1 MTILRLEFIQLP
13 HLPIDLRAVVFDS
26 GSIIKVN
33 SLERQSIR
41 YGNST
46 IPLGDICRV
55 SRKTS
60 TTDLVEIHGST
71 TWIHHL
77 GEASC
82 SEIIVHGPVGR
93 WTGAG
98 MKGGR
103 ITILGDAGEGLG
115 AGMSGGEI
123 LVEGNV
129 SSSCGSRMPGNDQRM
144 SGGMIVI
151 NGNAGS
157 YLGQGMRRGVIVVKG
172 RSGDFTG
179 VDMLAGTIF
188 VAGNTGKCTG
198 LNMRRG
204 SIVTA
209 RTMGISAGFLYAG
222 KIDAGWLGIL
232 FKQLT
237 QYDSIRKNWETAR
250 IFDRWTGDHL
260 EMGKGE
266 LILYEPSE

>member
-1 MTILRLEFIQLP
+1 MTILQLKFM
-13 HLPIDLRAVVFDS
+13 HLPILPIDIRAVVFDS
-26 GSIIKVN
+26 RSFRN
-33 SLERQSIR
+33 ADSLERKLIR
-41 YGNST
+41 YGHNAIS
-46 IPLGDICRV
+46 LGDICQV
-55 SRKTS
+55 SKQTS
-60 TTDLVEIHGST
+60 TMDLVEIHGST
-71 TWIHHL
+71 PSIHHL
-77 GEASC
+77 GEAC
-82 SEIIVHGPVGR
+82 EVEIIVHGPVGR

-98 MKGGR
+98 MNGGR
-103 ITILGDAGEGLG
+103 ITILGDTGEGLG

-129 SSSCGSRMPGNDQRM
+129 SSGCGSRLYGNDQRM
-144 SGGMIVI
+144 TGGLILV

-157 YLGQGMRRGVIVVKG
+157 HLGQGMRRGTIVVKG

-188 VAGNTGKCTG
+188 VAGKTGKCTG

-209 RTMGISAGFLYAG
+209 KAMGIPAGFLYAG
-222 KIDAGWLGIL
+222 KMDAGWLGIL
-232 FKQLT
+232 YNQLV
-237 QYDSIRKNWETAR
+237 QYGSFMKNWVAAR
-250 IFDRWTGDHL
+250 TYDRFTGDHL